1 MVVFDLPPMLASDDV
16 MAFVPNVDCAIL
28 VVAAESTTPREAD
41 VCERDLSEKTN
52 VVGVVLNKCR
62 YTPDKYGY

>member
-1 MVVFDLPPMLASDDV
+1 MLSSDDV

-28 VVAAESTTPREAD
+28 VVAAESTTLREAD
-41 VCERDLSEKTN
+41 ICERDLAEKTN
-52 VVGVVLNKCR
+52 VLGVVLNKCR